1 LTIIFWALPQGS
13 GFRQS
18 LPDEKS
24 GELQQMPQSLTQS
37 TVSIKKPTNN
47 KK

>member
-1 LTIIFWALPQGS
+1 MKTPKVISEFFYGVTQGS

-24 GELQQMPQSLTQS
+24 GELQQMPQSLTQAI
-37 TVSIKKPTNN
+37 TSI
-47 KK
+47 

>member
-1 LTIIFWALPQGS
+1 MALPKGS

-24 GELQQMPQSLTQS
+24 GELQQMPQSLTQIV
-37 TVSIKKPTNN
+37 TIININ
-47 KK
+47 K